1 MDETLA
7 DFAFLELPQR
17 LAKRLLELAGQSE
30 DHSVVR
36 VTQSDLASML
46 GVSRESVNKELNV
59 LARTGTIQLSRGSI
73 RLLNPT
79 TLSHLATA

>member
-1 MDETLA
+1 
-7 DFAFLELPQR
+7 
-17 LAKRLLELAGQSE
+17 
-30 DHSVVR
+30 
-36 VTQSDLASML
+36 ML